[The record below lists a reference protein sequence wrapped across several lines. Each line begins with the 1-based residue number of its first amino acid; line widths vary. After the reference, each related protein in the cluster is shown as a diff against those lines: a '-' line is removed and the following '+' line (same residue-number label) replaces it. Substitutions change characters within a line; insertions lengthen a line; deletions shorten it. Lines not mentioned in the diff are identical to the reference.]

1 MNGLDGWL
9 EQATRRLA
17 KSSAAQV
24 RSEIREH
31 YEAAREAAMN
41 GGATAEESDRLAIA
55 ALGDPR
61 TANCQYRKVLLTAT
75 EARLLDQGNAEAR
88 LVCGRP
94 SVRWLMRAI
103 PVAALTA
110 SWALYLG
117 GSIELAR
124 VLLAAGLGMGLIFLA
139 PFFPIYTPARG
150 RVFRVIKWVGVAG
163 MLVLA
168 FGSDALQW
176 SWLLASCLAPM
187 AGIEITRAS
196 IRRKLPVERWPRQLY
211 L

>member
-1 MNGLDGWL
+1 
-9 EQATRRLA
+9 
-17 KSSAAQV
+17 
-24 RSEIREH
+24 
-31 YEAAREAAMN
+31 
-41 GGATAEESDRLAIA
+41 
-55 ALGDPR
+55 
-61 TANCQYRKVLLTAT
+61 LTAT

-103 PVAALTA
+103 PVAALIA

-117 GSIELAR
+117 GSTELAR